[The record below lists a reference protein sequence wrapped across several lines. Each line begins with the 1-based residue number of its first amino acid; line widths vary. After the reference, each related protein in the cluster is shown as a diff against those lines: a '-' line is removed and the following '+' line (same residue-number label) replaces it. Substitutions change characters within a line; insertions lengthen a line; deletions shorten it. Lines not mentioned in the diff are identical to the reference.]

1 MDNMRFDQFPPNQ
14 FRFFKFIY
22 HLPNFVKLFW
32 RLFKDP
38 RVPIM
43 KKGIAMLLFL
53 GCFIFGV
60 AYFISKFDLI
70 PDFWPWLGK
79 IDDPIVFLAVIFLPG
94 AWLFIKSCPV
104 DLVFEHARKID
115 END

>member
-1 MDNMRFDQFPPNQ
+1 MRFDQFPPNQ

-38 RVPIM
+38 RVPLLN
-43 KKGIAMLLFL
+43 KGFALLVILACIA
-53 GCFIFGV
+53 FGV
-60 AYFISKFDLI
+60 AYFIVRFDLI
-70 PDFWPWLGK
+70 PDFIPWLGR
-79 IDDPIVFLAVIFLPG
+79 IDDPIVPIAVIFLPG

-115 END
+115 EGN